1 MSSLTTTSTTD
12 NKSIETL
19 CSGVVR
25 TSTDIT
31 YHTSRD
37 NFDYLVLS
45 VVKHI
50 LSKHRYIR
58 LYSRSHNG
66 ISKFEFDD
74 SIYMTKISTLS
85 ASQGLLEFER
95 KGRRTIRVCSN
106 ELNRIKNIQDWVF
119 TMCRRDGWLHKK
131 ELSIPT
137 SPYDYWKGGNNQTT
151 APAPAPMFAING
163 PVPDIK
169 K

>member
-1 MSSLTTTSTTD
+1 MSSLTPTSTTV

-19 CSGVVR
+19 CSKVVS

-37 NFDYLVLS
+37 NFDYVVLS

-50 LSKHRYIR
+50 LSKHSYIR
-58 LYSRSHNG
+58 LYNRSHNG
-66 ISKFEFDD
+66 ISKFEFND
-74 SIYMTKISTLS
+74 SIYVTKISTLS

-106 ELNRIKNIQDWVF
+106 ELNQIKNIQNWVF

-131 ELSIPT
+131 EIPIPIPIPT
-137 SPYDYWKGGNNQTT
+137 SNQ
-151 APAPAPMFAING
+151 IE
-163 PVPDIK
+163 
-169 K
+169 